1 MTSATPDTAL
11 PEYAAEWLDH
21 NLPPRVPAGEVVA
34 GWLTLLNR
42 GCKTWQPGAFQIA
55 VDLDGARVFHVALP
69 HAVGTS
75 ERLTLCWVFRV
86 TRELGQHEFCLDLVE
101 EGVTT
106 FEHQGVPPLRVAFEV
121 FEQPVSV
128 NSSLRDEVLAT
139 HARCWLP
146 CDGVSWSRGG
156 PGYPQFARH
165 ARGCRLVDVDGREYV
180 DFLMGWGTALLGY
193 AHPRVQAA
201 VAAALS
207 SGATTTVTPQLMPE
221 VAARLRAVFPGA
233 EAATFGKNG
242 SDVCTA
248 AVRMARVYTGRPIV
262 LYCGY
267 HGWQDWYAQRYGF
280 AATGI
285 PAAPEPLLVPFPPN
299 DLAEVARLFDS
310 HHGRVAAVMLEPA
323 GVIES
328 SSGPIRDAD
337 PTFLRALAELVRR
350 EGALLVF
357 DEILTGFRHLGGSVQ
372 AAAGVVPD
380 LTCLGKALSGGMPLA
395 ALVGRK
401 ELFDAAIGR
410 ICFEPTFKGESYS
423 FAAARESLAI
433 YAEQDVPA
441 RIAAFG
447 NRLRATI
454 GELCRAAGVAAEA
467 VGPPFR
473 MMVVFA
479 EPDARRRHLQRTL
492 LQQELMKHGVL
503 TTQNLLLP
511 SIAHDD
517 EALAVVARAFER
529 AFAVVAEAER
539 RDRYASHL
547 EIPPLP
553 G

>member
-1 MTSATPDTAL
+1 MTTAPDPAPA
-11 PEYAAEWLDH
+11 PEYAAAWLDH
-21 NLPPRVPAGEVVA
+21 NLPPRVPAGEVIA
-34 GWLTLLNR
+34 GWLTLENR
-42 GCKTWQPGAFQIA
+42 GSRVWQPGAFQVA
-55 VDLDGARVFHVALP
+55 VDLDGARAFHVALP
-69 HAVGTS
+69 HPVNAG
-75 ERLTLCWVFRV
+75 ERADLCWVFR
-86 TRELGQHEFCLDLVE
+86 TTPQIGPHEFLIDLVE

-106 FEHQGVPPLRVAFEV
+106 FAGQGVSPLRVPFEV
-121 FEQPVSV
+121 VEQPPSAT
-128 NSSLRDEVLAT
+128 SRLRDEVLAT

-146 CDGVSWSRGG
+146 CDGVSWSRDGR
-156 PGYPQFARH
+156 GYPQFTRE

-193 AHPRVQAA
+193 AHPRVQTA

-207 SGATTTVTPQLMPE
+207 SGATPTLTSHLMPE
-221 VAARLRAVFPGA
+221 VAARLRAIFSGA

-285 PAAPEPLLVPFPPN
+285 PTGPEPLLVPFPPG
-299 DLAEVARLFDS
+299 DLAEVARLLDL
-310 HHGRVAAVMLEPA
+310 HRGRVAAVMLEPA
-323 GVIES
+323 GVIEG
-328 SSGPIRDAD
+328 SSGPIREAD
-337 PTFLRALAELVRR
+337 PVFLRELAALARR

-401 ELFDAAIGR
+401 DLFDAAMGR
-410 ICFEPTFKGESYS
+410 IFFEPTFKGESYS
-423 FAAARESLAI
+423 FAAARETLAI
-433 YAEQDVPA
+433 YAEEDVPA

-447 NRLRATI
+447 NRLRESVDA
-454 GELCRAAGVAAEA
+454 LCRAAGIAAE
-467 VGPPFR
+467 VIGPPFR
-473 MMVVFA
+473 MMVVFTTA
-479 EPDARRRHLQRTL
+479 DPRRRTLQRTL
-492 LQQELMKHGVL
+492 LQQELLKHGVL

-511 SIAHDD
+511 STAHDE
-517 EALAVVARAFER
+517 EALAATARAFER
-529 AFAVVAEAER
+529 ALAVVAEAEA
-539 RDRYASHL
+539 RDRYASYL
-547 EIPPLP
+547 EVPPLP